1 MLGKKSRKVKVVKLN
16 ATGHTAVEVGLSA
29 AYGLIGQ
36 CLDEGQFAFC
46 EPDNIVISNRGELR
60 SRRLEKVVIF
70 APVAGG

>member
-1 MLGKKSRKVKVVKLN
+1 MLGKKDKKVKVIKLN
-16 ATGHTAVEVGLSA
+16 ASGHTAVEVGLSA

-46 EPDNIVISNRGELR
+46 EPDSIVVANRAELR
-60 SRRLEKVVIF
+60 GRRLEKVVIF